1 MNKFKLLDCT
11 LRDGGYYNAW
21 DFDKKIIDE
30 YISATNKLPIDYIEL
45 GYRNNPQ
52 KEYLGKYGYCPI
64 FELKEV
70 RNKSTK
76 KLSVMLNEKDVK
88 LSDLAALLDPI
99 QGLVDM
105 VRIAVD
111 PQNFDRAVV
120 LVAEIKKRGFQTGFN
135 TMYMS
140 KWKEFGGFFDKL
152 SCIDGTVDVF
162 CMVDSFGG
170 VSPAD
175 VKEIASRVKE
185 KTNCPTGFHG
195 HNNLEMGLINTI
207 TAIDNGVDY
216 VDAAIL
222 GMGRGA
228 GNLKTELL
236 LAYLNKHYNLDV
248 DFNVLGDVITAF
260 SGLLQKYQWGTN
272 LPYMLSGANSLPQKD
287 VMALVENRRYSFNTI
302 VRALHNKKENIE
314 DNAKYPVLQAV
325 TYGNVII
332 IGGGPTAQVHA
343 DGVKELV
350 KQYSSVT
357 LIHATARN
365 ASYYYDLD
373 IPQYYCLVGSEGKR
387 LSHTFSGKKFHG
399 VCILSPYPRKMGTD
413 VPNFVRGMT
422 FELPSIDFTKE
433 AYFDSCTTVALQVA
447 ADFCDQEIWLIGYDG
462 YPGNVLSEKEAVL
475 TGENRTLFNDFRT
488 FYHKSLIS
496 FTPSL
501 YKELTV
507 RSLYQY
513 I

>member
-1 MNKFKLLDCT
+1 MPLPFLLDCT

-21 DFDKKIIDE
+21 DFDTSIVDE
-30 YISATNKLPIDYIEL
+30 YIKATNALPIDYIEI

-64 FELKEV
+64 FELKEI

-88 LSDLAALLDPI
+88 PPDLTSLLEPI

-111 PQNFDRAVV
+111 PPNFDRAAV
-120 LVAEIKKRGFQTGFN
+120 LAEAIKKRGFQVGFN

-140 KWKEFGGFFDKL
+140 KWKEFDGFFDKL
-152 SCIDGTVDVF
+152 SRIDGTVDVF
-162 CMVDSFGG
+162 YMVDSFGG
-170 VSPAD
+170 VSPANMRET
-175 VKEIASRVKE
+175 VTRIKA
-185 KTNCPTGFHG
+185 KTNCLIGFHG

-207 TAIDNGVDY
+207 TAIDDGVDY
-216 VDAAIL
+216 VDATIL

-236 LAYLNKHYNLDV
+236 LAYLNKHYNLEV

-272 LPYMLSGANSLPQKD
+272 LPYMLSGANSLPQKE
-287 VMALVENRRYSFNTI
+287 VMALVDNRRYSFNTI

-314 DNAKYPVLQAV
+314 DNAKYPVLKAAV
-325 TYGNVII
+325 CEKVII
-332 IGGGPTAQVHA
+332 IGGGATAQAHA
-343 DGVKELV
+343 DGIKELV
-350 KQYSSVT
+350 KQYSSVA

-387 LSHTFSGKKFHG
+387 LSRVFSGKEFRG
-399 VCILSPYPRKMGTD
+399 ICILPPYPRKMGTD
-413 VPNFVRGMT
+413 VPDFVRGMT

-433 AYFDSCTTVALQVA
+433 YFDSCTTIALQTA
-447 ADFCDQEIWLIGYDG
+447 AGFCAEEIWLIGYDG
-462 YPGNVLSEKEAVL
+462 YSGNVLSEKEAAL
-475 TGENRTLFNDFRT
+475 TSENRVLFADFKA
-488 FYHKSLIS
+488 FYHKPLIS
-496 FTPSL
+496 LTPSL
-501 YKELTV
+501 YKKFDIN
-507 RSLYQY
+507 SLYQK